1 MSKKILVILGHPRSD
16 SFCGQLANSYAEA
29 AGNAGAQVR
38 RLNIGE
44 LSFDALGVRGEGHTP
59 PPEPDVQMAQELIRW
74 AEHLVFVYPIWWGTV
89 PALMKGFLERTFAN
103 GFAIDFP
110 DKPPYWTPLLKGR
123 SGRLI
128 TTMNA
133 PPLFFRWMLRA
144 PGHNVMKRAILGM
157 CGIKP
162 VRITS
167 FGPVKLSTTEQR
179 QGWLEQTAALGQR
192 FR

>member
-1 MSKKILVILGHPRSD
+1 MSKKILIILGHPRTD
-16 SFCGQLANSYAEA
+16 SFCAHLAASYADA
-29 AGNAGAQVR
+29 AAAASAEVR

-44 LSFDALGVRGEGHTP
+44 LSFDALGVKGEGHTP
-59 PPEPDVQMAQELIRW
+59 PPEPDILMAQDMIRW

-103 GFAIDFP
+103 GFAINFP
-110 DKPPYWTPLLKGR
+110 DKPPYWEPLLKGR
-123 SGRLI
+123 TGRLI

-133 PPLFFRWMLRA
+133 PPLFFRWLLRA

-167 FGPVKLSTTEQR
+167 FGPVKQSTEEQR
-179 QGWLEQTAALGQR
+179 QQWLDKVSEMGR
-192 FR
+192 HFG